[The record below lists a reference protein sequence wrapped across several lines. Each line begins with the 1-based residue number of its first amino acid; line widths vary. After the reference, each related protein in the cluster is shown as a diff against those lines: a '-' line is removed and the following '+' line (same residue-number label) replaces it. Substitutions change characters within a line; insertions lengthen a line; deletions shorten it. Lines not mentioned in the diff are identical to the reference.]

1 MNDPRLLTLLG
12 VAFGLGVCAGCDTK
26 PTVAP
31 APAAA
36 AAAPPDRLQAGESL
50 PEAETAFG
58 LPLPPGM
65 RLTRHFSDSAYFT
78 GELPMEKALEHVQGH
93 IEARDIELMSR
104 RTVISRAFIKGDKD
118 RRLVRIEVSKLPQG
132 SQIYIKDITP
142 PPAIGRLSEAE
153 LWQRAGRKP
162 DGSLLDPNKVY

>member
-1 MNDPRLLTLLG
+1 MNEPRLLSVLG
-12 VAFGLGVCAGCDTK
+12 VALGLAVCAGCDTK
-26 PTVAP
+26 PTLAP
-31 APAAA
+31 TPPAAA
-36 AAAPPDRLQAGESL
+36 ETAPDRLQAGESL

-65 RLTRHFSDSAYFT
+65 KLTRHFTDSAYFT
-78 GELPMEKALEHVQGH
+78 GELPVEKALEHVQAN
-93 IEARDIELMSR
+93 IEARDLEMMRL
-104 RTVISRAFIKGDKD
+104 RTVISRAFIKGDKE
-118 RRLVRIEVSKLPQG
+118 RRLVRIEVSKLPRG

-162 DGSLLDPNKVY
+162 DGTLLDPNKVY